1 MIPRVY
7 YCSETTELKGSHSE
21 YTTSRKR
28 KKSFVSV
35 VVDVS
40 TIQVA
45 VLQLSL
51 AMNDLRTTLISSSF
65 TAERN
70 NITARDGEWKLH
82 LKLKDIDLC
91 VCVCVCDCVRT
102 CMCVCVCVSPCVTD
116 SSDICSFMHLPLGC
130 TYSGVQLLWGALTH
144 LFHHNSR

>member
-7 YCSETTELKGSHSE
+7 YCSETTELKGTHSE
-21 YTTSRKR
+21 YSSRKR
-28 KKSFVSV
+28 KKGFVSV

-40 TIQVA
+40 KIQVA

-82 LKLKDIDLC
+82 LKLKDIDLS
-91 VCVCVCDCVRT
+91 VC
-102 CMCVCVCVSPCVTD
+102 
-116 SSDICSFMHLPLGC
+116 L
-130 TYSGVQLLWGALTH
+130 
-144 LFHHNSR
+144 